1 MKDTY
6 SILTLGAVAV
16 SAGLIW
22 FLGNPP
28 AEVSAHTSIAPGTS
42 SAPTDIDP
50 ELIALAR
57 ELRDLERTAPAAI
70 VRQAH
75 APGERSRA
83 ALPDVVAVVYPPASG
98 TWTRTLSNASGER
111 VREQR
116 FARDGRRFYLANL
129 GVEASDSHGHDHD
142 DHGLADTETWLFE
155 RNPIAPLIGTACTS
169 YVEDEV
175 VVDVEWPDLIDL
187 GFGPTWNELVALGVH
202 ASELEQMERTLE
214 TVAAFGHTFEVYRGA
229 GVELAWSADLHL
241 PLYVERDL
249 GPANERAELTAL
261 TLSPLGQANPE
272 LVAPYEANPDWLR
285 MDLVDW
291 REEHHGTH

>member
-6 SILTLGAVAV
+6 AILTLGAVAL

-22 FLGNPP
+22 FLETPG
-28 AEVSAHTSIAPGTS
+28 AEVSAHTTTAPRS
-42 SAPTDIDP
+42 EAAPADVDP

-57 ELRDLERTAPAAI
+57 ELRDLERTAPAPI
-70 VRQAH
+70 TRQPH

-83 ALPDVVAVVYPPASG
+83 ALPDVAAVVYPPASG
-98 TWTRTLSNASGER
+98 TWTRTLSNAAGER

-116 FARDGRRFYLANL
+116 FARDGRRFHLANL
-129 GVEASDSHGHDHD
+129 GVEASAAHDHEGHRD

-155 RNPIAPLIGTACTS
+155 RNPIAPLMGTACTS
-169 YVEDEV
+169 YTEDEV

-187 GFGPTWNELVALGVH
+187 GFGPTWNELVALGVQ
-202 ASELEQMERTLE
+202 ASELDQLERTLE
-214 TVAAFGHTFEVYRGA
+214 TVAAFGHTFEVYRGP

-249 GPANERAELTAL
+249 GPATERAELTGL
-261 TLSPLGQANPE
+261 TLGRNAAE
-272 LVAPYEANPDWLR
+272 LVAPYEAHPDWLR

>member
-1 MKDTY
+1 MKD
-6 SILTLGAVAV
+6 SFAFLILGAVAL

-22 FLGNPP
+22 LLDPSGD
-28 AEVSAHTSIAPGTS
+28 AVLAHTSTAPRLAA
-42 SAPTDIDP
+42 APADVDP

-57 ELRDLERTAPAAI
+57 ELRDLERTAPAPIA
-70 VRQAH
+70 RQAH

-83 ALPDVVAVVYPPASG
+83 GLPDVAAVVYPPASG
-98 TWTRTLSNASGER
+98 TWTRTLSNAAGER

-116 FARDGRRFYLANL
+116 FARDGRRFHLANL
-129 GVEASDSHGHDHD
+129 GVEASATHDHQGHRD
-142 DHGLADTETWLFE
+142 DHGLADTEVWLFE
-155 RNPIAPLIGTACTS
+155 RNPIAPLMGTACTS
-169 YVEDEV
+169 YTEDKV

-187 GFGPTWNELVALGVH
+187 GFGPTWNELVALGVQT
-202 ASELEQMERTLE
+202 SELDQLNRTLE
-214 TVAAFGHTFEVYRGA
+214 TVAAFGHTFEVYRGP

-249 GPANERAELTAL
+249 GSATERAELTGL
-261 TLSPLGQANPE
+261 TLGRNAAE
-272 LVAPYEANPDWLR
+272 LVAPYEAHPDWLR